1 MQRALPPGL
10 LRGDEEQRGF
20 CITVVLVYPT
30 LFEHKIMPTLFNKY
44 HPVRK
49 ILFFLGEGLL
59 IFASVLGI
67 LVVFSSWRV
76 FLIDPSEH
84 LLRAS
89 SVTIV
94 FQLSLYFYDLYDLRK
109 PGTTTDTFI
118 RMMQAFGV
126 GCIIL
131 ALLYYLFPS
140 IIISTS
146 IFWGCYVII
155 CASLLA
161 WRSLYYLVLERK
173 LFARDI
179 ILVGTGETAAKI
191 ASEIRNNRESGFI
204 ISALIGTTTPV
215 FDHAGIPVM
224 ASLSDLA
231 DEPRVAQVDRIVVAL
246 DDRRGTM
253 PIADLLRS
261 KVRGRIIEDG
271 ISFYEAITGKILVE
285 KVNPAWLIFS
295 EGFDCGR
302 MTYLIKRVLDLSLA
316 MFGLVFSLPVSLIT
330 ALLIKL
336 ESPGPV
342 FYRQERVGERGEVF
356 SIIKFRSMR
365 QDAEKDGAVWAS
377 QNDNRVTRVGGFIRK
392 VRIDEIPQMWNVI
405 RGQMS
410 FVGPRPERPVFVEQL
425 AQKLPYYALRHSA
438 KPGITGWAQVCYPY
452 GASEE
457 DALRKLEYDLY
468 YIKHQS
474 IFIDLLVI
482 FRTVK
487 TVLFRKGSR

>member
-1 MQRALPPGL
+1 
-10 LRGDEEQRGF
+10 
-20 CITVVLVYPT
+20 
-30 LFEHKIMPTLFNKY
+30 MPTLFNKY
-44 HPVRK
+44 YPVRK
-49 ILFFLGEGLL
+49 ILFFIGEGFL
-59 IFASVLGI
+59 ISSSILGI
-67 LVVFSSWRV
+67 LVVFSGWKF
-76 FLIDPSEH
+76 FLINPLEFV
-84 LLRAS
+84 LQAS
-89 SVTIV
+89 SVTLV
-94 FQLSLYFYDLYDLRK
+94 FQLSLYFFDLYDQRK
-109 PGTTTDTFI
+109 PGTTADTFI

-131 ALLYYLFPS
+131 SFLYWLFPF

-146 IFWGCYVII
+146 IFWGCYLII
-155 CASLLA
+155 CVSLLA
-161 WRSLYYLVLERK
+161 WRSLYYLVLEK
-173 LFARDI
+173 KWFANEI
-179 ILVGTGETAAKI
+179 VLVGTGETASRIVA
-191 ASEIRNNRESGFI
+191 EIDHNPESGFVI
-204 ISALIGTTTPV
+204 RAVIGTTPAV
-215 FDHAGIPVM
+215 FEYNGIPLVQ
-224 ASLSDLA
+224 SLA
-231 DEPRVAQVDRIVVAL
+231 DLGEEPRLAHIERIVVAL

-253 PIADLLRS
+253 PIADLLRF
-261 KVRGRIIEDG
+261 KIQGKIIEDS
-271 ISFYEAITGKILVE
+271 ITFYEAITGKILVE

-295 EGFDCGR
+295 EGFDCSR
-302 MTYLIKRVLDLSLA
+302 MTYLIKRLLDLVLA
-316 MFGLVFSLPVSLIT
+316 ASGLVVSLPVSLAT

-377 QNDNRVTRVGGFIRK
+377 QNDSRVTRVGGFIRR
-392 VRIDEIPQMWNVI
+392 VRIDELPQMWNVI

-425 AQKLPYYALRHSA
+425 VQKLPYYSLRHSV

-468 YIKHQS
+468 YIKNQS

-482 FRTVK
+482 FRTIK

>member
-1 MQRALPPGL
+1 
-10 LRGDEEQRGF
+10 
-20 CITVVLVYPT
+20 
-30 LFEHKIMPTLFNKY
+30 MPTFFNKY
-44 HPVRK
+44 YPVRK

-59 IFASVLGI
+59 IFISVLGI
-67 LVVFSSWRV
+67 LVLFSSWKI
-76 FLIDPSEH
+76 FLIDPSEYT
-84 LLRAS
+84 LRAIT
-89 SVTIV
+89 VTLV

-109 PGTTTDTFI
+109 PGTTADTFI

-126 GCIIL
+126 GCILL
-131 ALLYYLFPS
+131 ALIYTLFPS

-146 IFWGCYVII
+146 IFWSCYLII
-155 CASLLA
+155 CASLLI

-173 LFARDI
+173 LFAKEI

-191 ASEIRNNRESGFI
+191 AMEIKNNRESGFVI
-204 ISALIGTTTPV
+204 GALIGTTAPI
-215 FDHAGIPVM
+215 FDHGDIPVA
-224 ASLSDLA
+224 ASLADLHGN
-231 DEPRVAQVDRIVVAL
+231 PRLSGIERIVVAL

-253 PIADLLRS
+253 PIADLLTS
-261 KVRGRIIEDG
+261 KLRGRIIEDG

-302 MTYLIKRVLDLSLA
+302 MTYLVKRILDLVLAFLGLSL
-316 MFGLVFSLPVSLIT
+316 SLPVTLMT
-330 ALLIKL
+330 AILIKL

-342 FYRQERVGERGEVF
+342 FYRQERVGERGDVF

-365 QDAEKDGAVWAS
+365 QDAEKDGAVWACH
-377 QNDNRVTRVGGFIRK
+377 NDNRVTRIGGFIRK
-392 VRIDEIPQMWNVI
+392 VRIDEIPQIWNVI

-410 FVGPRPERPVFVEQL
+410 FVGPRPERPIFVDQL
-425 AQKLPYYALRHSA
+425 VQKLPYYSLRHSA

-474 IFIDLLVI
+474 FFIDLLII

-487 TVLFRKGSR
+487 TVLFQKGSR

>member
-1 MQRALPPGL
+1 
-10 LRGDEEQRGF
+10 
-20 CITVVLVYPT
+20 
-30 LFEHKIMPTLFNKY
+30 MPTLFNKY
-44 HPVRK
+44 YPVRK
-49 ILFFLGEGLL
+49 IFFFLGEGVL

-67 LVVFSSWRV
+67 LIFFSSWKI
-76 FLIDPSEH
+76 FLIVPSEYTIRS
-84 LLRAS
+84 LA
-89 SVTIV
+89 VTVV
-94 FQLSLYFYDLYDLRK
+94 FQLSLYFFDLYDLRK

-131 ALLYYLFPS
+131 ALLYTLFPS

-146 IFWGCYVII
+146 IFWSSYFII
-155 CASLLA
+155 CISLLS
-161 WRSLYYLVLERK
+161 WRSLYYLVLEKK
-173 LFARDI
+173 LFAREI
-179 ILVGTGETAAKI
+179 VLVGTGEMAERI
-191 ASEIRNNRESGFI
+191 VSEIVNNRESGFA
-204 ISALIGTTTPV
+204 ISALVGPLPA
-215 FDHAGIPVM
+215 FDHADIPVVN
-224 ASLSDLA
+224 SLAELGGDLRLS
-231 DEPRVAQVDRIVVAL
+231 RVERIVVAL

-253 PIADLLRS
+253 PIADLL
-261 KVRGRIIEDG
+261 KIKLQGRIIEDG
-271 ISFYEAITGKILVE
+271 ISFYEAISGKILVE

-295 EGFDCGR
+295 EGFDYGR
-302 MTYLIKRVLDLSLA
+302 MTYLIKRLLDLALSLL
-316 MFGLVFSLPVSLIT
+316 GLCCSLPVTVLT
-330 ALLIKL
+330 AILIKI

-365 QDAEKDGAVWAS
+365 QDAEKNGAVWAR
-377 QNDNRVTRVGGFIRK
+377 QNDARVTKVGAFIRK

-425 AQKLPYYALRHSA
+425 VQKLPYYSLRHSA

-474 IFIDLLVI
+474 IFLDLLI
-482 FRTVK
+482 MFRTIK
-487 TVLFRKGSR
+487 TVLFQKGSR